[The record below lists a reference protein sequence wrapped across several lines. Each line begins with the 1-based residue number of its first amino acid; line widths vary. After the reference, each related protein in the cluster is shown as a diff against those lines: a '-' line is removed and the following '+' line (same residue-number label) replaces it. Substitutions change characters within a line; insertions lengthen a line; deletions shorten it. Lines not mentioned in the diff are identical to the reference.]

1 MQNWEEYPAD
11 GELAR
16 GLEFSTQPYDVP
28 RREAIDTH
36 SMFGAPTYRWLPAKS
51 KIGSRFLM
59 FWTRVP
65 EGFTKI
71 EDVSLANGSVVV
83 KDASG
88 KTFSLPASLGL

>member
-1 MQNWEEYPAD
+1 
-11 GELAR
+11 
-16 GLEFSTQPYDVP
+16 
-28 RREAIDTH
+28 
-36 SMFGAPTYRWLPAKS
+36 
-51 KIGSRFLM
+51 M